1 MNETIEQITEVA
13 KVADAADKPKRPHK
27 RQNKAKQVRRLLAK
41 GLTPKEIATKINVSP
56 NYVYTIRWHANK
68 TAGIASLKKHKVEET
83 LGTDQIPYVQP
94 ADPPQNAYAYK
105 EVSPFPPIK
114 PTFWQRVRDFVGL

>member
-68 TAGIASLKKHKVEET
+68 TAGIASLKNSKKESKGIEQVPFVP
-83 LGTDQIPYVQP
+83 LP
-94 ADPPQNAYAYK
+94 DPPQNAYAYK